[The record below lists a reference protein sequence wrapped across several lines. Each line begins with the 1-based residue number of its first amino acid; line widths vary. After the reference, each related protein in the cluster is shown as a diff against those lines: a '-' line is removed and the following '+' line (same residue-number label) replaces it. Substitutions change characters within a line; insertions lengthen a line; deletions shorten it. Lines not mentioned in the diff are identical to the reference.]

1 MTPRVRVRMRAHLTH
16 RLPSVPRG
24 LHNLHT
30 RPPHARTMM
39 YATAPRSSPRP
50 SRPNPTPRSRRRRRQ
65 SDGRGGRLET
75 RLVLRAARLL
85 ALDDVHDRDGGADD
99 ARLEDDR
106 AVHVQRGGGVGAG
119 AERADASELRF
130 EPGMGSMLWRWRMP
144 STRAALSRGEWTTA
158 EERLCSTGPFGGCS
172 TVT

>member
-1 MTPRVRVRMRAHLTH
+1 MGPV
-16 RLPSVPRG
+16 G
-24 LHNLHT
+24 
-30 RPPHARTMM
+30 
-39 YATAPRSSPRP
+39 
-50 SRPNPTPRSRRRRRQ
+50 
-65 SDGRGGRLET
+65 
-75 RLVLRAARLL
+75 
-85 ALDDVHDRDGGADD
+85 DGGGALTLVSP
-99 ARLEDDR
+99 AAP
-106 AVHVQRGGGVGAG
+106 AVVPGG